1 MPSTLE
7 KMASKEI
14 SSIGKAIPSMSKE
27 DRVEI
32 VRRLEEQGFF
42 LIKGAI
48 KVLAGKLN
56 MSKFTIYNYLDGI
69 RAENNSRI

>member
-1 MPSTLE
+1 MFSRP
-7 KMASKEI
+7 
-14 SSIGKAIPSMSKE
+14 
-27 DRVEI
+27 DD
-32 VRRLEEQGFF
+32 QGFF

-56 MSKFTIYNYLDGI
+56 MSKFTIYNYLDEI